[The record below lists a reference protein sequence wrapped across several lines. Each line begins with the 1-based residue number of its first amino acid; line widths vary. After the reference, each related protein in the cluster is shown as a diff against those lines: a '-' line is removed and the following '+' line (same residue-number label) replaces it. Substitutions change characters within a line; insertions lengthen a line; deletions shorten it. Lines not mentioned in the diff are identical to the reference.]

1 MKNLRKIFSI
11 MLVGIATASIIT
23 GCSSKGVES
32 QKSGNIDL
40 NSNQK
45 VLIKHEM
52 GETELVSTPKRVVT
66 LEYSFVDSLAALDI
80 KPIGIADDNKNNILI
95 KAIADKVGDYT
106 SVGTRSQ
113 PNLEVISS
121 LKPDL
126 IIADLKRHKAIY
138 EELSKIAPTIVL
150 KSLESSYDENISS
163 FKTIA
168 KAVGEEAKAEARL
181 KEHNDLIDSK
191 KTELAFD
198 SNKTVLS
205 AALRDNFNAHA
216 SSSFDGQLLEKIGMK
231 NAIQNNDSP
240 YAELTLEQLVQINPD
255 VLFLMKSEDKTI
267 LEDWQANPLWKDL
280 KAVKSN
286 QVFIVDRN
294 LWTRFRGVISGE
306 EMIKEAANL
315 LKGNN

>member
-1 MKNLRKIFSI
+1 MKNLRKIFSV
-11 MLVGIATASIIT
+11 MLVGIATASMIT
-23 GCSSKGVES
+23 GCSSIGGQA
-32 QKSGNIDL
+32 QKNNANDFS
-40 NSNQK
+40 SNEK
-45 VLIKHEM
+45 VVIKHEM
-52 GETELVSTPKRVVT
+52 GETELLAKPKRIVT
-66 LEYSFVDSLAALDI
+66 LEYSFVDSLAALNI
-80 KPIGIADDNKNNILI
+80 KPVGIADDNKSDILI
-95 KAIADKVGDYT
+95 KSIADKVGGYT

-163 FKTIA
+163 FKTVA
-168 KAVGEEAKAEARL
+168 EAVGEKDKAEARI

-191 KTELAFD
+191 RTELAFD

-205 AALRDNFNAHA
+205 AALRDTFNAHA

-231 NAIQNNDSP
+231 NAIQNNDSA

-255 VLFLMKSEDKTI
+255 VLLLMKSEDKTI
-267 LEDWQANPLWKDL
+267 LEDWQENPLWKDL
-280 KAVKSN
+280 NAVKNN

-306 EMIKEAANL
+306 EMIKEAVSL
-315 LKGNN
+315 LKENK

>member
-1 MKNLRKIFSI
+1 MKNIRKIFSV
-11 MLVGIATASIIT
+11 MLVGAITAGIIT
-23 GCSSKGVES
+23 GCSSKKGES
-32 QKSGNIDL
+32 EKI
-40 NSNQK
+40 NSTDSSNK
-45 VLIKHEM
+45 IIITHEM
-52 GETELVSTPKRVVT
+52 GETEISATPKRIIT
-66 LEYSFVDSLAALDI
+66 LEYSFVDSLAALDV
-80 KPIGIADDNKNNILI
+80 KPVGIADDNKKDILI

-168 KAVGEEAKAEARL
+168 TAVGQEDKAETRL
-181 KEHNDLIDSK
+181 KEHDDFINSK
-191 KTELAFD
+191 KAELAFD

-205 AALRDNFNAHA
+205 AAIRDTFNAHA
-216 SSSFDGQLLEKIGMK
+216 SSSFDGELLEKIGMK
-231 NAIQNNDSP
+231 NVIQNNDSP
-240 YAELTLEQLVQINPD
+240 YAELTLEQLVQTNPD
-255 VLFLMKSEDKTI
+255 VLFLMKSEDKTVI
-267 LEDWQANPLWKDL
+267 EDWQQNPLWKDL
-280 KAVKSN
+280 KAVKNN

-306 EMIKEAANL
+306 EMIKEAINL
-315 LKGNN
+315 LK